1 MMNFITL
8 IKNVLAN
15 GFDINYRKHLI
26 SNFTEIEKAVNQ
38 LIKNTNDLKTDHE
51 NISKRMD
58 KIEAIEKENA
68 EKLDQQHLNMQQLVT
83 ILHDDFDVPVVW
95 DVENIVKEK
104 EV

>member
-8 IKNVLAN
+8 IKDVLAN
-15 GFDINYRKHLI
+15 GLDQNYRKHLI

-58 KIEAIEKENA
+58 KIEVLEKENA
-68 EKLDQQHLNMQQLVT
+68 EKLDQQHLSMQQLVT
-83 ILHDDFDVPVVW
+83 ILHDDFDVPIVW
-95 DVENIVKEK
+95 DGKNLVKEK